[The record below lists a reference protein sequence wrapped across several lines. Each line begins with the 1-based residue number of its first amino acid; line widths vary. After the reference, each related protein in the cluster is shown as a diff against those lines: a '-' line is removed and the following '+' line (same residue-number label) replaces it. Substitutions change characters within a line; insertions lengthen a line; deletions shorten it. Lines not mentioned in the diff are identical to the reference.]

1 MYVVCCNNVYILQ
14 VCQCWGERSVCD
26 GHVDSAGS
34 MAGCHSNPTGLEQAL
49 AGKTLSLSLSLL
61 YITRSLIHS
70 HTHPGVAHPLCLWGS
85 DGECVGQLLLSSC
98 SAVLSLPTPTEP
110 PVPMAQTAAQETLHL
125 THTHTHT
132 IHVRCRVGMKALTKS
147 FQCQSLIVQL
157 PYAVH
162 T

>member
-1 MYVVCCNNVYILQ
+1 MYICMLCAVTTCIFCRFVSA
-14 VCQCWGERSVCD
+14 GER
-26 GHVDSAGS
+26 
-34 MAGCHSNPTGLEQAL
+34 GLYVMVMSTLLGAWLGAIPIPLDWNRPWQAR
-49 AGKTLSLSLSLL
+49 LSLYISL
-61 YITRSLIHS
+61 THS

-132 IHVRCRVGMKALTKS
+132 QFMS
-147 FQCQSLIVQL
+147 D
-157 PYAVH
+157 AVWA
-162 T
+162 